1 MYGRCSDC
9 VKLFIVV
16 EFSVVEK
23 RAHVLRCLT
32 DMPALKSVALD
43 DKTSS
48 FILTGGIFTGK
59 KAVTL
64 SPQLLYLLHIP
75 LLPTLSSAPF
85 NFPPAHDLSHQVRLD
100 KPQSHFTVCFSVT
113 EAFANVD
120 KVRPHRLD
128 GIFDAVHGLQSIG
141 VYGIIA
147 LPYIVMCGDRAVGKS
162 SLLESLTGI
171 SSRQHV
177 AQPFTWKASAI
188 IYRLFA
194 MRGSQNKRTYTSASI
209 VPGPFC
215 KEEDRRR
222 LEIWGWERYSIP
234 TQVSALI
241 RDASMTMSLPLLS
254 EAPQDQS
261 ASSQNILEIAISGPD
276 CPTIT
281 LIDTPGLIT
290 TRGRHQ
296 PAGDIEF
303 VETLVKSY
311 IDEGSTTVLAVYSG
325 DSYFELRQMTTVI
338 PKTDGRT
345 LGIITKPDKPRSHS
359 TLEFAYVNLILRHK
373 MYNSFAKSII

>member
-1 MYGRCSDC
+1 MSRNPLPG
-9 VKLFIVV
+9 
-16 EFSVVEK
+16 K
-23 RAHVLRCLT
+23 RRRSSTAFLQCEEAKNSGVCTRFAIRYILRHS
-32 DMPALKSVALD
+32 K
-43 DKTSS
+43 
-48 FILTGGIFTGK
+48 G
-59 KAVTL
+59 
-64 SPQLLYLLHIP
+64 
-75 LLPTLSSAPF
+75 
-85 NFPPAHDLSHQVRLD
+85 
-100 KPQSHFTVCFSVT
+100 
-113 EAFANVD
+113 
-120 KVRPHRLD
+120 
-128 GIFDAVHGLQSIG
+128 
-141 VYGIIA
+141 
-147 LPYIVMCGDRAVGKS
+147 
-162 SLLESLTGI
+162 
-171 SSRQHV
+171 
-177 AQPFTWKASAI
+177 
-188 IYRLFA
+188 
-194 MRGSQNKRTYTSASI
+194 TYTSASI
-209 VPGPFC
+209 VPGPFFN
-215 KEEDRRR
+215 EEDRRR

-241 RDASMTMSLPLLS
+241 RDATMTMSLPLLS

-345 LGIITKPDKPRSHS
+345 LGIITKPDKPGSHS
-359 TLEFAYVNLILRHK
+359 TLEFAYVNPILRHK
-373 MYNSFAKSII
+373 MYNSFSKSII